1 MYDNLTAFEKW
12 VISLSPESIVL
23 LVVAKQLSDGL
34 VLAVVVIPCIVALFR
49 PMRFLWLTTRLRAAI
64 LLTASAIWIT
74 AWFWID
80 GANEAVRT
88 IRTIGPV
95 EMPGPPP
102 PPSSIPTEYL
112 RR

>member
-1 MYDNLTAFEKW
+1 MYDNLTAFENW
-12 VISLSPESIVL
+12 LISLPPESIVL
-23 LVVAKQLSDGL
+23 LLIAKQLSDLL

-49 PMRFLWLTTRLRAAI
+49 PMRFLWLTTRLRAGV
-64 LLTASAIWIT
+64 LLTASVIWIT
-74 AWFWID
+74 AGFWID

-95 EMPGPPP
+95 EMPDSPQAPPA
-102 PPSSIPTEYL
+102 IPDEYL